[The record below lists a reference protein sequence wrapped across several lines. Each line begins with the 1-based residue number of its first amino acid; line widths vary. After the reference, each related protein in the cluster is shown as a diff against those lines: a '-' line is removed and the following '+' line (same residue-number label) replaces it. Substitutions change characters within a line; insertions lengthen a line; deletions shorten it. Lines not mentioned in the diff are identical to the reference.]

1 MSTNQILI
9 LVAFTLL
16 AFFVLRPILFGGPR
30 VSATE
35 AQARIKAGTAVLVD
49 VREPGEWRDGVA
61 VPASLLAASDYR
73 GARKQWAG
81 FLRDNKDK
89 EIILYCASGM
99 RSGMLAMS
107 LKKDG
112 YKVANLGGFGTW
124 TGAGL
129 PVRKP
134 SI

>member
-1 MSTNQILI
+1 MSTNQILL
-9 LVAFTLL
+9 LVVLAAF

-35 AQARIKAGTAVLVD
+35 AQARVKAGTAVLVD
-49 VREPGEWRDGVA
+49 VREPGEWRAGVA
-61 VPASLLAASDYR
+61 APASLLPMSDYR

-81 FLRDNKDK
+81 FLRNNKDK
-89 EIILYCASGM
+89 ELILYCASGM

-107 LKKDG
+107 LKKEG
-112 YKVANLGGFGTW
+112 FKVANLGGFGAW
-124 TGAGL
+124 AGAGL

-134 SI
+134 